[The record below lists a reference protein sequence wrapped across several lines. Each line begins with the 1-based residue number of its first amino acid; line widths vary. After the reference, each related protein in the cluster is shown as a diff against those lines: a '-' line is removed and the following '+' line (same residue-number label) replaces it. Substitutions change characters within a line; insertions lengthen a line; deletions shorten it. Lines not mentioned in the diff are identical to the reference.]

1 MVVCFCVCEF
11 VWLFVF
17 VCVCVNLTVACVR
30 FVCLGVYQC
39 ACVLACVRLSVRA
52 CVCVDTPLFGVTV
65 GSLKYNVR
73 IDYPEETRSHPH
85 NHALTNY

>member
-1 MVVCFCVCEF
+1 M
-11 VWLFVF
+11 WLFVF
-17 VCVCVNLTVACVR
+17 VCVNSCGCLCVCVCEFDCGMR
-30 FVCLGVYQC
+30 AFYVCLGVYQC

-52 CVCVDTPLFGVTV
+52 CVCVDTPLFGVTG

>member
-1 MVVCFCVCEF
+1 MCGVCVCEF

-17 VCVCVNLTVACVR
+17 VCVCEFDCGMRA
-30 FVCLGVYQC
+30 FYACLGVYQC

-73 IDYPEETRSHPH
+73 ILIEFY
-85 NHALTNY
+85 